1 MRRLAPLSIL
11 LLAAAG
17 CRQAVRTSNDVIYLL
32 SGEEK
37 IGALERITADSV
49 WFRAEDGTLALAK
62 SEVRGVD
69 LPQPRQGEEWKTVKD
84 VDDPILRELF
94 TNLAPPETDARY
106 VNLYVEYDF
115 ILHEDGRF
123 EKRMRVIR
131 YVSAE
136 SGKGAAANNTWSY
149 LADRACAK
157 VDFARSYSPEGIV
170 THITEA
176 AINRV
181 SLYPAPA
188 EYSNLTQIQIAVPE
202 SRVGSVLDFQFS
214 TIQNVSDSIHP
225 ICEEI
230 VLEDRQPTLVEIIR
244 LEQPQGGPL
253 AVYVSTGEQPERET
267 KKGKEI
273 LTWTI
278 QNQPSL
284 RYEQTTPPA
293 ADYLPHF
300 IVAEK
305 KDWHSV
311 AAPLRSH
318 VDKAAAVDERL
329 AMVAD
334 SLTQGLTASEEK
346 ARALYE
352 FVATSIRPAG
362 PSLDRYSYVPSPVDT
377 VFSRGF
383 ANNLDRAVLLYGLM
397 KQAGLEADL
406 VLIRSRA
413 NGRVVP
419 TFPTLGQLNYA
430 LVLFEDR
437 IYLDP
442 SPNAGFGIL
451 SEQDAM
457 GLSLS
462 SGKLKKTPLHRPN
475 EEATVTRTDAH
486 LEANGSLDLTM
497 DVEFNG
503 QTSAQWKRYLKPLSP
518 AELRQEA
525 EELAS
530 YIHPNARLQDFSFNG
545 IEPLDKEVSYT
556 LKVSIPDYATRA
568 GDYLILYLPGVEHSA
583 YEVGA
588 KERLYPIDRV
598 TRSADILNLNLR
610 LPSGAELIYYPQD
623 VSISSE
629 YDSYAAAFV
638 QPGRGVL
645 QFSESLQVLKPWIP
659 PQEYPKYKEL
669 VEGMA
674 RLSQEPIV
682 LKLH

>member
-1 MRRLAPLSIL
+1 VRRLAPFAIL
-11 LLAAAG
+11 LLAAMG
-17 CRQAVRTSNDVIYLL
+17 CRQAVRTSHDVIYLL
-32 SGEEK
+32 NGEEK
-37 IGALERITADSV
+37 IGALERITTDSL
-49 WFRAEDGTLALAK
+49 WFATEEGTLAFAK
-62 SEVRGVD
+62 SEVRGLD

-84 VDDPILRELF
+84 IDDPLLRKLF
-94 TNLAPPETDARY
+94 TNLTLPKTDARY
-106 VNLYVEYDF
+106 VNLYVEHNF
-115 ILHEDGRF
+115 ILHEDGTF

-149 LADRACAK
+149 LADRAYAK
-157 VDFARSYSPEGIV
+157 VDFARSYSPEGV
-170 THITEA
+170 VSHITES

-181 SLYPAPA
+181 SRYPAPA
-188 EYSNLTQIQIAVPE
+188 EYSNLTQLQIAVPE

-214 TIQNVSDSIHP
+214 TIQNVADSIHP

-230 VLEDRQPTLVEIIR
+230 VLEDRQPTLMEIIR

-253 AVYVSTGEQPERET
+253 AVYASSGQKPERET
-267 KKGKEI
+267 RKGREI
-273 LTWTI
+273 LTWRI
-278 QNQPSL
+278 QNQPPL
-284 RYEQTTPPA
+284 RFEQMTPPA

-300 IVAEK
+300 IVAEE
-305 KDWHSV
+305 KDWHSI
-311 AAPLRSH
+311 ARSLRAH
-318 VDKAAAVDERL
+318 ADKAIQPGERL
-329 AMVAD
+329 TQVVD
-334 SLTQGLTASEEK
+334 SLTQGLPTSEEK

-352 FVATSIRPAG
+352 FVAASIRPAG
-362 PSLDRYSYVPSPVDT
+362 PSLDSYSYVPTPAET
-377 VFSRGF
+377 VLVRGF
-383 ANNLDRAVLLYGLM
+383 ANNLDRAALLCVLM
-397 KQAGLEADL
+397 REAGLEADL
-406 VLIRSRA
+406 VLIRDRSS
-413 NGRVVP
+413 GQLVP
-419 TFPTLGQLNYA
+419 SFPTLGQLNTA

-462 SGKLKKTPLHRPN
+462 SGKLKKTPLRTPN
-475 EEATVTRTDAH
+475 EEATITRTVAQLRAD
-486 LEANGSLDLTM
+486 GSLNLTV

-503 QTSAQWKRYLKPLSP
+503 QNSAWWKRYLKPLSP

-556 LKVSIPDYATRA
+556 LKIGITDYATRA

-583 YEVGA
+583 YWVGA
-588 KERLYPIDRV
+588 RDRAYPIDRV
-598 TRSADILNLNLR
+598 TRSADILNLSLQ
-610 LPSGAELIYYPQD
+610 LPPGAELIYYPQD
-623 VSISSE
+623 VSISNP
-629 YDSYAAAFV
+629 YDSYAATFV
-638 QPGRGVL
+638 QPGRGRL

-659 PQEYPKYKEL
+659 SQEYPKYKEL

-682 LKLH
+682 LKLR

>member
-1 MRRLAPLSIL
+1 MRRLLPFLITIL
-11 LLAAAG
+11 VAAG
-17 CRQAVRTSNDVIYLL
+17 CRQAVRTSHDVIYLID
-32 SGEEK
+32 GEERV
-37 IGALERITADSV
+37 GTLERITADSL
-49 WFRAEDGTLALAK
+49 WFAAEEGTIACAK

-69 LPQPRQGEEWKTVKD
+69 LPQPRQGEEWKTLKD
-84 VDDPILRELF
+84 IDDPLLKELF
-94 TNLAPPETDARY
+94 TNLTLPKTDARY
-106 VNLYVEYDF
+106 VNLYVEHNF

-123 EKRMRVIR
+123 VKRMRVIR

-149 LADRACAK
+149 LADRAYAK
-157 VDFARSYSPEGIV
+157 VDFARSYSPEGAV
-170 THITEA
+170 NHITES
-176 AINRV
+176 AINRA
-181 SLYPAPA
+181 SRYPAPA
-188 EYSNLTQIQIAVPE
+188 EYSNLTEIRIAVPE

-214 TIQNVSDSIHP
+214 TVQNVTDSIRP

-253 AVYVSTGEQPERET
+253 AVYASSGEQPEREI

-278 QNQPSL
+278 QNQPPL
-284 RYEQTTPPA
+284 RFELMIPPS

-305 KDWHSV
+305 KDWHCI
-311 AAPLRSH
+311 
-318 VDKAAAVDERL
+318 AAALRAHLDKTIQPGEILTQV
-329 AMVAD
+329 VD
-334 SLTQGLTASEEK
+334 SLTQDLTVSEEK

-352 FVATSIRPAG
+352 FVAVSIHSVG
-362 PSLDRYSYVPSPVDT
+362 PPLDSYSYVPTPAET
-377 VFSRGF
+377 VLVRGF
-383 ANNLDRAVLLYGLM
+383 ANNLDRASLLYALM
-397 KQAGLEADL
+397 IRAGLEADL
-406 VLIRSRA
+406 VLIRDRSS
-413 NGRVVP
+413 GQLIP
-419 TFPTLGQLNYA
+419 TFPTLGQLNKA

-442 SPNAGFGIL
+442 SSNVAFGTL
-451 SEQDAM
+451 SDQDAM

-462 SGKLKKTPLHRPN
+462 SGKLKKTPLYTPN
-475 EEATVTRTDAH
+475 EEATTTRTLAQ
-486 LEANGSLDLTM
+486 LRPNGSLDLTV

-503 QTSAQWKRYLKPLSP
+503 QNSAWWKRYLKPLSP

-545 IEPLDKEVSYT
+545 IEPLDEEVSYA
-556 LKVSIPDYATRA
+556 LKVRIPGYATRA

-598 TRSADILNLNLR
+598 TRSADILNLSLQ
-610 LPSGAELIYYPQD
+610 LPAGAELIYYPQD
-623 VSISSE
+623 VSISNH

-638 QPGRGVL
+638 QPRRGAL
-645 QFSESLQVLKPWIP
+645 QFSENLQVLKPWIP
-659 PQEYPKYKEL
+659 PQDYPKYKEL

-682 LKLH
+682 LKLR